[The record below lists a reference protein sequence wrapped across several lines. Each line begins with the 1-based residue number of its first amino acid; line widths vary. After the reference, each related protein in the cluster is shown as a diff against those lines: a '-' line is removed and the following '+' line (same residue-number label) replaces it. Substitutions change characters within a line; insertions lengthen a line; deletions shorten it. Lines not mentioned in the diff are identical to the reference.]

1 LAFVDTVFNVGASA
15 RSQDWETI
23 PEVVQTAFEQLPP
36 HVWDYSCGGCES
48 ETTLRRNRSAYEYL
62 AFRPRVLR
70 DVRQRDISTTFLGVE
85 LSLPV
90 MLAPVGSIA
99 LFDAG
104 GALTCARAAEAVGT
118 AAFVGTV
125 SSPSL
130 EAVSEGSHG
139 PLFFQLYLTDVRE
152 RTEALVRRAEAA
164 GYKGI
169 CLTVDSAV
177 YGRRE
182 RDIHNRFR
190 PREREK
196 PNVPGMSTT
205 DADLFRAGAS
215 WDDLEWLCDIT
226 PLPVMVKGITNADD
240 AALAVEHGARAVY
253 VSNHGGRQLDHNA
266 ATVEVLPEIVAS
278 VADRAEVIADG
289 GVLRGTDVLKMLAL
303 GARAVLIGRLMAWG
317 LAAGGQAGLVRTLE
331 ILRTEIEVNMANL
344 GVTRLSELSPSLLRP
359 TVPPLRQPW
368 PTSLRGQATS

>member
-1 LAFVDTVFNVGASA
+1 LATVDSVRNRPEPVRSA
-15 RSQDWETI
+15 EWETI
-23 PEVVQTAFEQLPP
+23 PEIVQTAFERLPP
-36 HVWDYSCGGCES
+36 QVWDYSCGGAES
-48 ETTLRRNRSAYEYL
+48 EVTLRRNRSAYEYL

-70 DVRQRDISTTFLGVE
+70 DVRRRDTTTTFLGTE
-85 LSLPV
+85 LSMPV

-99 LFDAG
+99 LFDPD
-104 GALTCARAAEAVGT
+104 GALACARAAKGAGT

-130 EAVSEGSHG
+130 ETVSAGCDA

-152 RTEALVRRAEAA
+152 RTEELVRRAEGA

-196 PNVPGMSTT
+196 PNVAGMSTK
-205 DADLFRAGAS
+205 DADLLRAGAS
-215 WDDLEWLCDIT
+215 WEDLEWLCEVT
-226 PLPVMVKGITNADD
+226 SLPVMVKGIMNPDD
-240 AALAVEHGARAVY
+240 AALAVEHGASAVY

-266 ATVEVLPEIVAS
+266 ATLEVLPEIVAA
-278 VADRAEVIADG
+278 VAGRVEVVADG
-289 GVLRGTDVLKMLAL
+289 GVMRGTDVLKMLAL

-317 LAAGGQAGLVRTLE
+317 LAAGGEAGLARALE
-331 ILRTEIEVNMANL
+331 ILREEILVNMANV
-344 GVTRLSELSPSLLRP
+344 GVSSVQELTPRLLRP
-359 TVPPLRQPW
+359 TAPPHRPW
-368 PTSLRGQATS
+368 PTNLRGHT